1 MARLWTSGGESG
13 ALLSERVRELGTGTI
28 TFDTS
33 VTRSGARSYK
43 YDSGASSIA
52 VTANFDVTAVD
63 ATTYYARVYRRF
75 DVAPGATVSCL
86 VLGPSS
92 EYVRL
97 RLTNTGVVQAWNT
110 TVQIGS
116 DGPTIA
122 FNDGIWHKLEI
133 SMRYSAAGDETY
145 ELRWNDVVVHSGSGA
160 ITAASAW
167 QVAFGLGGGVG
178 ANVIWYAD
186 DCALND
192 STGASQNSWCGEG
205 KVVNLIPTSD
215 SARAALWTGGV
226 GGTTSLF
233 DAVNNIPPIGTAT
246 ETDLTQIEHAGAAAG
261 TTDAYDANMTTYT
274 AAGIGAAD
282 TIMVVEN
289 LMVTGEDISTGTKLL
304 NVQAVSNPAISV
316 SANFNVGSAAV
327 GTFPTNWNAARS
339 GVVSYLPSVTLATA
353 PVLRVIRP
361 ETAARRAS
369 VCYMAMVVEYQAVA
383 AQRSIIVRQ
392 AVNRASTY

>member
-13 ALLSERVRELGTGTI
+13 ALLSERVRLLGTGTF

-43 YDSGASSIA
+43 YDSGASLA
-52 VTANFDVTAVD
+52 VTSVFDFTAVN

-75 DVAPGATVSCL
+75 DVAPGATISVL
-86 VLGPSS
+86 VLGPNT
-92 EYVRL
+92 EHVRL

-133 SMRYSAAGDETY
+133 SMTYSAAGAETY
-145 ELRWNDVVVHSGSGA
+145 ELRWNDVVVHSGSAA
-160 ITAASAW
+160 ITAASGW
-167 QVAFGLGGGVG
+167 QVGFGLGAGVG

-215 SARAALWTGGV
+215 SARAALWKGGV

-233 DAVNNIPPIGTAT
+233 DAVNNIPPIGTGT
-246 ETDLTQIEHAGAAAG
+246 ETNLTQIEHAGAAAG

-316 SANFNVGSAAV
+316 SANFDVGSAAV

-361 ETAARRAS
+361 ETASRVAS